1 MFIKI
6 KGKLHYLWRAVDQ
19 DGDTLDILVQSRKDT
34 LAARKF
40 FRKLFKGRQYS
51 PNIMVTDKLKSYGA
65 AHREMGLS
73 AVHETKQYPNNRAEN
88 SHQRTRQQESQMRRF
103 KSAEHAQRFLSVH
116 AAVNNLSRQ
125 DRHLMAALHYRELR
139 NCGFAEWDYVCG
151 VVRQN

>member
-34 LAARKF
+34 NAARKF
-40 FRKLFKGRQYS
+40 FRKLLKGHQYS
-51 PNIMVTDKLKSYGA
+51 PNIIVTDKLKSYGA

-73 AVHETKQYPNNRAEN
+73 AVHVTRKYQNNRAEN
-88 SHQRTRQQESQMRRF
+88 SHQRTRQQERQMRRF
-103 KSAEHAQRFLSVH
+103 KSAGHAQRFLAVH

-125 DRHLMAALHYRELR
+125 DRHLMTVYGLLLS
-139 NCGFAEWDYVCG
+139 CK
-151 VVRQN
+151 